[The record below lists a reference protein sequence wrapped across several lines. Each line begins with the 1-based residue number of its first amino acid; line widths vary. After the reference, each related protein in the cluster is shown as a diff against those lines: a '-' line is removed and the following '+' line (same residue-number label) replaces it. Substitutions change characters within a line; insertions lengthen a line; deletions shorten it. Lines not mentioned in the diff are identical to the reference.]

1 MRQCLCGQQVS
12 RKLPVAGGARAA
24 RAGQVTAAGGGPAW
38 AAKAWEKW
46 QGQVMLSQSGAGA

>member
-1 MRQCLCGQQVS
+1 
-12 RKLPVAGGARAA
+12 VAGGARAA

-46 QGQVMLSQSGAGA
+46 QGQVMLSQSGRRGVA